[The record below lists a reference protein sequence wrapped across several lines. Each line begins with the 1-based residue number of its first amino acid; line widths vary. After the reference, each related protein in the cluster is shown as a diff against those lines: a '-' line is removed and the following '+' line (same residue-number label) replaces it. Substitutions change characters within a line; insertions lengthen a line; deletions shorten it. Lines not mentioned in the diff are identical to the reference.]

1 MYDIYE
7 NGTLIQTT
15 EYPQWQ
21 NYDGKV
27 QSFYCT
33 DEENAR
39 AILVTSDDE
48 GDSFYANIEGKAGFG
63 WLTRTVQVIKRES

>member
-1 MYDIYE
+1 MYEIYE
-7 NGTLIQTT
+7 NENLIQTT
-15 EYPQWQ
+15 DYPQWQ

-39 AILVTSDDE
+39 AILVTFDNE
-48 GDSFYANIEGKAGFG
+48 EDSFYANIEGKEGFI
-63 WLTRTVQVIKRES
+63 WLTRAVKVIKRES